1 MGDEDTRAA
10 LQHRLLAC
18 FFPDYRCLR
27 LFTAGN
33 PSRDRRRE
41 WILDGHT
48 LWQLITP
55 VCTERTTVEEVWA
68 PGDFPVGTEHDREE
82 LS

>member
-10 LQHRLLAC
+10 LQHWLLAC
-18 FFPDYRCLR
+18 FPDYRCLR

-33 PSRDRRRE
+33 PSTDRRRE
-41 WILDGHT
+41 WILDGYT

-55 VCTERTTVEEVWA
+55 VCTERATVEEVWA
-68 PGDFPVGTEHDREE
+68 PGDFPVGTEHDWEE